1 MSRKGKQWKF
11 IVSGIVMPGLPDL
24 EAWAVFAKVAETG
37 SFARAAADLGIS
49 KPTASKAV
57 ARLEARIGASLLNRT
72 SRRLALTDAGRRAAG
87 SAARILAEG
96 EALEK
101 EARSQ
106 ADVPQGLVRVAVPM
120 SFGISYIAP
129 LLPEL
134 FAAYPLVSID
144 LHLADEQVDLIGG
157 GFDLA
162 LRIAALADS
171 SLRTRRVCQVR
182 RLLIG
187 APNYFA
193 RYGRP
198 THPRDLIRH
207 ICFGYANLPT
217 PDRWRFSSDSGEE
230 MAISPHGPL
239 RANNGDVLRP
249 MLLAGLGLAVQ
260 PEFLIWEDLAAG
272 KLEAAMA
279 DWFMPPI
286 ALNIVTPPSGHRP
299 ARVNAVIEFLA
310 RHLSGAGWAHTVS
323 GEGALQRQR
332 AHR

>member
-1 MSRKGKQWKF
+1 
-11 IVSGIVMPGLPDL
+11 MPRLPDL

-37 SFARAAADLGIS
+37 SFVHAAADLGIS
-49 KPTASKAV
+49 KATASKAV

-72 SRRLALTDAGRRAAG
+72 SRRLALTDAGQHAAV

-101 EARSQ
+101 EAGSQ
-106 ADVPQGLVRVAVPM
+106 ADVPQGLVRVAAPM
-120 SFGISYIAP
+120 SFGIAFIAP

-187 APNYFA
+187 APSYFE
-193 RYGRP
+193 RNGRP
-198 THPRDLIRH
+198 AHPRDLAGH
-207 ICFGYANLPT
+207 TCLGYANLPT
-217 PDRWRFSSDSGEE
+217 PDRWRFSNTLGEQ
-230 MAISPHGPL
+230 AAVSPHGPL

-249 MLLAGLGLAVQ
+249 ILLAGLGLAVQ

-272 KLEAAMA
+272 RLEAVMA
-279 DWFMPPI
+279 DWSMPPI
-286 ALNIVTPPSGHRP
+286 ALNIVTPPSSHRP
-299 ARVNAVIEFLA
+299 ARVDAVIEFLA
-310 RHLSGAGWAHTVS
+310 RRLSGARWAHPAS